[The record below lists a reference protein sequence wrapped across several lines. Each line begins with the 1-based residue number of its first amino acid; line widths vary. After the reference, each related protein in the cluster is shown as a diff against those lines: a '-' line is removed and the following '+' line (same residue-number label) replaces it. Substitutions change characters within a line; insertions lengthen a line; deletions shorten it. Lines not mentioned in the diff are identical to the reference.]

1 MGINVLS
8 VRHDEHGLAE
18 VERVSVATEKLQ
30 DRLAASDGIDGVV
43 VLRTCNRVEVM
54 WDGNA
59 ALEDVQAES
68 SRGLTPRPS
77 WDVFSDAFAV
87 HHIFRVASGL
97 DSMVVGE
104 REIIG
109 QLKAASQAAD
119 RAGTLSIPL
128 RSILDQAMT
137 VSKRVANETD
147 VQSSGRSVVATG
159 LDMVGVD
166 AWPTRRV
173 GLVGTGS
180 YAGAVVAALRERG
193 VSDMRV
199 YSAGDRAGSFADTHN
214 LPVAHGLGE
223 ILSCDVVVTCRGRG
237 TLITTDAL
245 QGAASMPV
253 FLDLS
258 LTPDVD
264 PDVARVATLVN
275 LATIQSQPGDDL
287 ETSKAENIVH
297 DAVHS
302 AMARQRA
309 RQLDPVIAELR
320 RSVMELVD
328 DEVAR
333 LPHRPLT
340 RDDAAHALNRLAAR
354 MLHEPSIRA
363 HQAAEQGRASEYLA
377 AIEEVY
383 GPTVAPDPDRLGS
396 GRCPVTGMT
405 LDDIHPGTREEI
417 A

>member
-18 VERVSVATEKLQ
+18 VERVSVATEDLQ
-30 DRLAASDGIDGVV
+30 ARLAASEGIDGVV

-54 WDGNA
+54 WDGDA
-59 ALEDVQAES
+59 SVDDVQTES
-68 SRGLTPRPS
+68 SRGLDPRPL
-77 WDVFSDAFAV
+77 WDVFSDAFAI

-104 REIIG
+104 REITG
-109 QLKAASQAAD
+109 QLKAASQGAD
-119 RAGTLSIPL
+119 RAGTLSMPL
-128 RSILDQAMT
+128 RTVLDQAMT

-147 VQSSGRSVVATG
+147 VQSSGRSIVAVG
-159 LDMVGVD
+159 LDMLGVD
-166 AWPTRRV
+166 SWPTRRV

-180 YAGAVVAALRERG
+180 YAGAVVAALRDRG
-193 VSDMRV
+193 VTDMRV
-199 YSAGDRAGSFADTHN
+199 YSAGDRASSFAGSHD
-214 LPVAHGLGE
+214 LPVARDLADVLG
-223 ILSCDVVVTCRGRG
+223 CDVVVTCRGRG
-237 TLITTDAL
+237 TMITPDVLIGIPSL
-245 QGAASMPV
+245 PV

-264 PDVARVATLVN
+264 PAVSAVATLVN
-275 LATIQSQPGDDL
+275 LAGIHGEPGDDP
-287 ETSKAENIVH
+287 ETSKAEEIVH

-302 AMARQRA
+302 AMTRQRS

-328 DEVAR
+328 DEVSR

-363 HQAAEQGRASEYLA
+363 HRAAEQGRAAEYLR

-383 GPTVAPDPDRLGS
+383 GPTVGPDPDRLGT

-405 LDDIHPGTREEI
+405 LDDIHPMTREEI